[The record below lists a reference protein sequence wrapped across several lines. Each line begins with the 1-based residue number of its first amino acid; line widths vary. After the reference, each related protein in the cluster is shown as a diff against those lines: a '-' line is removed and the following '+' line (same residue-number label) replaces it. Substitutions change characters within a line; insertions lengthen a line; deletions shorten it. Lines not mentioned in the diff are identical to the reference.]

1 MYACMHACMHVCTC
15 HALLFNMHTYSL
27 PCLFRQ
33 CSIWYWCLH
42 TVRKRRHGNIDSARC
57 VWAISEN
64 CKGRKNAVKYRPIKT
79 RCGSSMEKTSA
90 SPNTRSLRFRASLAA
105 SFLNSSNYLYLC
117 MALYAGANADHRQHR
132 GVPRMAKQPAAPTR
146 RARRFLPHDGRPA
159 RGPLGLSCH
168 LPFLFSLTLF
178 PRRLPTVFLC
188 RDVPANAHTQSHAE
202 ETQRTQLSNVH
213 HRNVHAKGR
222 REHAVSL
229 AHIKTHT
236 HIHHTHT
243 STHTQ
248 SLTHLHPHCIHSHM
262 RRIWQGRAAC
272 RHK

>member
-1 MYACMHACMHVCTC
+1 MHACMHACMHVCTC
-15 HALLFNMHTYSL
+15 HALLVNMHTYSL

-42 TVRKRRHGNIDSARC
+42 SVRKRRHGNINTARC

-79 RCGSSMEKTSA
+79 RGGSGMEKTSA

-105 SFLNSSNYLYLC
+105 SFLYLC
-117 MALYAGANADHRQHR
+117 IALYAGANADHRQHR

-168 LPFLFSLTLF
+168 LPFLFSLTLSAKAPDGVF
-178 PRRLPTVFLC
+178 VPRRACTRTPPVT
-188 RDVPANAHTQSHAE
+188 RRRNTAHTTQ
-202 ETQRTQLSNVH
+202 QRTPQE
-213 HRNVHAKGR
+213 RTRKR
-222 REHAVSL
+222 
-229 AHIKTHT
+229 KT
-236 HIHHTHT
+236 
-243 STHTQ
+243 
-248 SLTHLHPHCIHSHM
+248 
-262 RRIWQGRAAC
+262 
-272 RHK
+272 